1 MLLTSIDTGLFAC
14 ITPTKVLLV
23 SSDWVNVA
31 LIIFSPP
38 VNWPPDVLVIC
49 EILKGTKPPAI
60 CDKPRLDAKIGAFE
74 EAFWAFCCPK
84 TAVFYLTNWRLLLP
98 SWSSERLFDSSF
110 S

>member
-1 MLLTSIDTGLFAC
+1 MFFIRTWKTWSPFGPDKLLNVLVLLISIDTGLFAC

-23 SSDWVNVA
+23 SCDWVNVA

-60 CDKPRLDAKIGAFE
+60 CDTPRLDAKIGAFE
-74 EAFWAFCCPK
+74 EAFP
-84 TAVFYLTNWRLLLP
+84 
-98 SWSSERLFDSSF
+98 
-110 S
+110 